1 MIVVSNTS
9 PLHYLIA
16 VQQAEV
22 LPQLFE
28 TIHVPPAVIR
38 ELSHANTPPAVRQ
51 WAATRPSWLGIDPL
65 ARPLDVELYASLDQ
79 GEAEAI
85 QLAEEKH
92 ADLLIMD
99 EWKGRTIAQRRG
111 LPLTGALGILGIAYQ
126 KRILEDPMGILA
138 MMRVQGFRIHERLAE
153 SFQNLLQSRYLRD

>member
-1 MIVVSNTS
+1 M
-9 PLHYLIA
+9 
-16 VQQAEV
+16 QQAEV
-22 LPQLFE
+22 LP
-28 TIHVPPAVIR
+28 R
-38 ELSHANTPPAVRQ
+38 
-51 WAATRPSWLGIDPL
+51 AATRRPWLRIDPL
-65 ARPLDVELYASLDQ
+65 ARPLDAELSASLDQ

-126 KRILEDPMGILA
+126 KRILEDPMGILT
-138 MMRVQGFRIHERLAE
+138 MMRAQGFRIHWRLVA
-153 SFQNLLQSRYLRD
+153 SFQHLLQTKYRA

>member
-9 PLHYLIA
+9 PLYYLIA
-16 VQQAEV
+16 VQQAEI

-28 TIHVPPAVIR
+28 TIYVPPAVIR

-51 WAATRPSWLGIDPL
+51 WAATQPSWLRIDRL
-65 ARPLDVELYASLDQ
+65 ARPLDVELSANLDQ

-99 EWKGRTIAQRRG
+99 EWKGRTIAQRHG

-126 KRILEDPMGILA
+126 KLILEDPISILA
-138 MMRVQGFRIHERLAE
+138 MMRAQGFRIHERLVE
-153 SFQNLLQSRYLRD
+153 RFQHLLLTKYRA